1 MLPVHSSPTPYTEVN
16 AILSDFAAR
25 TQAILAEQFLG
36 LYLVGS
42 LALGDF
48 NPQTSDIDWIV
59 ITQGEIS
66 SVLFEALRVLHV
78 EFDQSGSSWANKV
91 EAVYIPKIALN
102 HPAATSAVYPQVERG
117 TKLFLAPLETG
128 WVFQRHTLR
137 EHGVVVAGPEPRAWI
152 EPIDPNQMRQA
163 AATISSGWLEQSR
176 RDPDWVAW
184 AREQNSLSFIVL
196 TLCRL
201 LYSLETGRVASKPAA
216 ARWAGENT
224 ARCWKGLIQRSLAGQ
239 GSQQEVTEAE
249 YTEML
254 AFLNYTCRLTSSYLH
269 PV

>member
-1 MLPVHSSPTPYTEVN
+1 MIPVDTSPTPYAEVN
-16 AILSDFAAR
+16 AILSDFATR

-66 SVLFEALRVLHV
+66 SVLFEALHVLHV
-78 EFDQSGSSWANKV
+78 EFDQSGSSWAKKV
-91 EAVYIPKIALN
+91 EAVYIPKDALN
-102 HPAATSAVYPQVERG
+102 QLAAPSTVFPQVERG

-128 WVFQRHTLR
+128 WVFQRYTLR

-201 LYSLETGRVASKPAA
+201 LYSLGTGQVASKPAA

-224 ARCWKGLIQRSLAGQ
+224 ARRWVGIIQRSLGGQ
-239 GSQQEVTEAE
+239 GSQQVVTEAE
-249 YTEML
+249 YAQML
-254 AFLNYTCRLTSSYLH
+254 ALLNHTCDLTFS
-269 PV
+269 